1 MKARVLL
8 LAPLAAALGACATN
22 PAEDPVQIKLND
34 VDTRLGRVERVISN
48 QSLVDLSRRVD
59 TLEGQSRDLRGST
72 EVLQNGSEALH
83 KQQRD
88 LYADLDKRIA
98 ALEGGARVNAAGA
111 AGPGATA
118 GRDATTGGVVGG
130 AGTGSDGPIGAGSA
144 GSAGA
149 GAATGSAAT
158 PVVDEQGAYT
168 RAFDQLK
175 SGEYHAAAVQFQAFM
190 ERYPQSTLLDNAQY
204 WIGESYYVTRDYDQA
219 AAAFKAVGERWPA
232 SRKAPDALL
241 KLGFT
246 QYEQKHL
253 RDARATLTQVTQRFP
268 GTDAA
273 RLATERLQK
282 LPAEGR

>member
-34 VDTRLGRVERVISN
+34 LDTRLGRVERVISN

-98 ALEGGARVNAAGA
+98 ALEGGAKPDAAATA
-111 AGPGATA
+111 AAAASSGATA
-118 GRDATTGGVVGG
+118 GARG
-130 AGTGSDGPIGAGSA
+130 AGATGA
-144 GSAGA
+144 AGA